1 MAKEEKMA
9 VASKKPALTGMAAKI
24 NRAITGIKKRED
36 YRGFS
41 GDVKAQKVGD
51 KSYAANSPEAKNA
64 YFSRKYSG
72 FTGKIRNNDT
82 EENNKAAATIIKA
95 FVALG
100 DINKQKAAAEKTLA
114 ELWATFGGAS
124 GGARG
129 PRVTNTPMTMSDLD
143 F

>member
-1 MAKEEKMA
+1 MAKEKKEA
-9 VASKKPALTGMAAKI
+9 VESKNPPLTGMGAKI
-24 NRAITGIKKRED
+24 NSAITGIKKRAD
-36 YRGFS
+36 YRSFS
-41 GDVKAQKVGD
+41 GEVKAQKVGD
-51 KSYAANSPEAKNA
+51 KNFAANSPEAKNA

-100 DINKQKAAAEKTLA
+100 DITKQKAAAEKTLA
-114 ELWATFGGAS
+114 DLWSTFGGAS

-129 PRVTNTPMTMSDLD
+129 PRVTNTPMTMGDLD